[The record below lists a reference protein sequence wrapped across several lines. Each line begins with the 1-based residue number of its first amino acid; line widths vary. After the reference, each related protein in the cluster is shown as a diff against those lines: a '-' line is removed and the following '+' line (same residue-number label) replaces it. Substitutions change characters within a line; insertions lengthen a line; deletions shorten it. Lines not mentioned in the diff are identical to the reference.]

1 MVILSFFMLSWLYK
15 SLMHMVYPLK
25 YEKLV
30 SEAASKYKIEKELIF
45 AIIKCESGFKE
56 NARSSANA
64 QGLMQIT
71 PETFKWLSECYTHEQ
86 NLSEHEIQNPKANI
100 SYGTLFISILLKKYK
115 NEKTAL
121 CAYNAGMTVVD
132 RWLSDGNLS
141 PDGLNLKSIPYK
153 ETRKYV
159 KRVNK
164 AKKIYKNLYF
174 KN

>member
-1 MVILSFFMLSWLYK
+1 
-15 SLMHMVYPLK
+15 
-25 YEKLV
+25 
-30 SEAASKYKIEKELIF
+30 
-45 AIIKCESGFKE
+45 
-56 NARSSANA
+56 
-64 QGLMQIT
+64 MQIT